1 MARGRMI
8 NQKIVEDID
17 FNEMSIEAQFL
28 FMRTIPFLDRD
39 GLVWGHPGLLAS
51 KIVPLLPDFY
61 AKTGPAIEEWVS
73 AGFVTRY
80 MDGRTPVLFFKG
92 FSKNQ
97 SLTHYDREAAS
108 SFAPPPGY
116 HRTPKGLRPLGDDD
130 GGSPTLPKQPKN
142 PPPSDARNTP
152 DELRTDSGPNQEDLL
167 LKGKER
173 NRKETTTTVTEP
185 ESKPEEKSGG
195 GSGELPLHRN
205 RQTDSDYA
213 RLCSKFE
220 SEGFGTLTQILGEQI
235 SAMLKEFPVD
245 WIDDAMAVAVSA
257 GKRQLRYVNGILVRW
272 RSEGRQ
278 DKKAVASQAPK
289 ILSLK
294 EWCLKEYATDIIK
307 HVSVGEAAARE
318 RYDQYKQQQQTH

>member
-61 AKTGPAIEEWVS
+61 AKTGPAIEEWVK
-73 AGFVTRY
+73 AGFVVRY

-97 SLTHYDREAAS
+97 SLTHYDREGAS

-116 HRTPKGLRPLGDDD
+116 YRTAKGLRPLDSDD
-130 GGSPTLPKQPKN
+130 GGTQAPPEKPKDS
-142 PPPSDARNTP
+142 PPSDANNTP
-152 DELRTDSGPNQEDLL
+152 EQLRTDSGPSQDEIPV
-167 LKGKER
+167 KGKER
-173 NRKETTTTVTEP
+173 KGTITLPREDEPKESTQN
-185 ESKPEEKSGG
+185 SGG

-205 RQTDSDYA
+205 RQADSDYA

-278 DKKAVASQAPK
+278 DKKAAASQATK

-294 EWCLKEYATDIIK
+294 EWCLKEYATDVIK

-318 RYDQYKQQQQTH
+318 RYARYQQQQQSH